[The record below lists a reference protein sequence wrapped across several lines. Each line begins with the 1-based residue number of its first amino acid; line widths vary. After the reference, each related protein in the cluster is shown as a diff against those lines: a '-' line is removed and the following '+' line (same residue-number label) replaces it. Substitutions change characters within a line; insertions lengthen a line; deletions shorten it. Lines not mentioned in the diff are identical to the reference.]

1 LIGYSLGAHV
11 AGYVGQQVPNLGR
24 ITALDAAKPYFD
36 GLSTEVR
43 LNPSDALF
51 VDAIHTDNGIEIMN
65 IIEKNKKFELHY
77 LTQYVI
83 FYQIRNGN

>member
-1 LIGYSLGAHV
+1 LIGFSLGAHI
-11 AGYVGQQVPNLGR
+11 AGYVGEQVPNLGR

-43 LNPSDALF
+43 LNPSDALL

-65 IIEKNKKFELHY
+65 IIEKKNQILITLFNSIRYLLSNKA
-77 LTQYVI
+77 
-83 FYQIRNGN
+83 